1 MITKRLSESN
11 TDLVSLL
18 LSSNG
23 QKDINNA
30 PQVLIN
36 LPEMDSEVVSL
47 ALSSASTPLPLVPS
61 TSNDWKDEEG
71 WITHK
76 KEARRKGQKEAD
88 ER

>member
-30 PQVLIN
+30 PVLIN
-36 LPEMDSEVVSL
+36 LPEMNPEVVSL

-71 WITHK
+71 WITRK

>member
-1 MITKRLSESN
+1 MYNWYKTRRRKI
-11 TDLVSLL
+11 SLT
-18 LSSNG
+18 SVN
-23 QKDINNA
+23 
-30 PQVLIN
+30 P
-36 LPEMDSEVVSL
+36 EVVSL

-71 WITHK
+71 WITRK

>member
-30 PQVLIN
+30 PVLIN
-36 LPEMDSEVVSL
+36 LPEMNPEVVSL
-47 ALSSASTPLPLVPS
+47 ALSLASTPLPLVPS

-71 WITHK
+71 WITRK

-88 ER
+88 EC

>member
-30 PQVLIN
+30 PVLIN
-36 LPEMDSEVVSL
+36 LPEMNPEVVSL

-61 TSNDWKDEEG
+61 TSNDWKDEKG
-71 WITHK
+71 WITRK

>member
-30 PQVLIN
+30 PVLIN
-36 LPEMDSEVVSL
+36 LPEMNPEVVSL

-61 TSNDWKDEEG
+61 TSTDWKDEEG
-71 WITHK
+71 WI
-76 KEARRKGQKEAD
+76 RRKMD
-88 ER
+88 